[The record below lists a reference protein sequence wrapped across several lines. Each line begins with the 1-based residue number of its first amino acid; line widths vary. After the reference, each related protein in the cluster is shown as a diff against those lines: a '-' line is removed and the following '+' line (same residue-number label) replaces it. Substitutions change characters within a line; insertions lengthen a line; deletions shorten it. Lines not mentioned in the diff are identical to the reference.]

1 MTKGVKQRTLCVPFL
16 PAGSLKLETRGSPHG
31 QTQVRRCISGMIAG
45 ITPEG
50 VLRTRQLL
58 SRSPGHAVHSHVP
71 IRHLTSSSQQSCR
84 EGAFK
89 PTVSDE
95 ETETLRTAG
104 LRSLTQP
111 RERPGFSTR
120 LRTAAPRPP
129 CPALSPVLT
138 LGSAAPPGASAACSA
153 ARQRGPSRG
162 AWETRVG
169 RLLGGKALYFPELIT
184 MKVTL

>member
-31 QTQVRRCISGMIAG
+31 QIQVRRCISGIIAG

-71 IRHLTSSSQQSCR
+71 IRHLMSSSQQSCR

-120 LRTAAPRPP
+120 LRTAALRPP
-129 CPALSPVLT
+129 L
-138 LGSAAPPGASAACSA
+138 PGAVPGPDPREHSPAR
-153 ARQRGPSRG
+153 RQRRLLSGQAAGPQQGCVGDPRG
-162 AWETRVG
+162 ASPWRQG
-169 RLLGGKALYFPELIT
+169 ALFS
-184 MKVTL
+184 